1 MFIETVYRN
10 QLVAW
15 FYCEVK
21 TDIKWIIYNDRSHQ
35 LLSYYLPSGGK
46 GGRIWSSIGC
56 GGGTSGRREGSTGK
70 PGLTGNSKTTAG
82 DFGGVTSSTIF
93 FFTWFSIF
101 FAFATVLSIESK
113 MCCD

>member
-10 QLVAW
+10 QLVAC

-46 GGRIWSSIGC
+46 GGRI
-56 GGGTSGRREGSTGK
+56 
-70 PGLTGNSKTTAG
+70 
-82 DFGGVTSSTIF
+82 
-93 FFTWFSIF
+93 
-101 FAFATVLSIESK
+101 
-113 MCCD
+113 